1 MGTLSDGFLIRVI
14 DSVSSNIAVL
24 DEDFNIVFV
33 NQSWIEFGIQNGQKR
48 AFNWLGLNYKSSCL
62 PSENDGDEFVVL
74 AMRGLAE
81 IKAGQ
86 RHSFIMEYPCHSPDQ
101 DRWFIMRID
110 RFISEG
116 LMYFV
121 ISHQDISDRVRLEQ
135 EARSLAR
142 IDALTNIANRRTFDE
157 FVQSEWGHCKR
168 SNQTLSIA
176 ILDLDDFKLINDNC
190 GHQHGDECL
199 KEVAKILSM
208 YTGRASD
215 ICARYG
221 GEEFVLAWGNMGH
234 EKSLELSKRILK
246 EINNIKVRYNDG
258 KLYGRLTASIGL
270 YTASPCLEK
279 VEQGVFNADEL
290 MYRAKRIGKNS
301 ICDDQKLVNVAFCK
315 TS

>member
-1 MGTLSDGFLIRVI
+1 MTSLSDGFLIRII

-24 DEDFNIVFV
+24 DENFNIVFV
-33 NQSWIEFGIQNGQKR
+33 NQSWIDFGVQNGQKR
-48 AFNWLGLNYKSSCL
+48 AFNWLGLNYQSSCL
-62 PSENDGDEFVVL
+62 PSEKDGDEFVVL
-74 AMRGLAE
+74 AMKGLAD
-81 IKAGQ
+81 IKEGK
-86 RHSFIMEYPCHSPDQ
+86 RHTFIMEYPCHSPGL

-121 ISHQDISDRVRLEQ
+121 ISHQDITDRVQLEQ
-135 EARSLAR
+135 EARVLAR
-142 IDALTNIANRRTFDE
+142 VDGLTNIANRRTFDE
-157 FVQSEWGHCKR
+157 FVQSEWGHCQR
-168 SNQTLSIA
+168 HNQTLSIA

-190 GHQHGDECL
+190 GHQHGDDCL
-199 KEVAKILSM
+199 KKVAKVLSM

-234 EKSLELSKRILK
+234 EKSLELAKFILK
-246 EINNIKVRYNDG
+246 KINNIKVRYSDG

-270 YTASPCLEK
+270 YTALPSLENI
-279 VEQGVFNADEL
+279 EQGVFNADEL

-301 ICDDQKLVNVAFCK
+301 ICDSQKLLNADFCK
-315 TS
+315 LK